1 MSKSSH
7 IGINYL
13 SSWKFQKFHIPLT
26 VIQLTHTRIIHPSR
40 IRLSYR
46 LNRNPSRSNFIDRDV
61 IIERKPNREKKNLH
75 SSRSLR
81 IVSWKTNASRE
92 AFESL
97 SVDASRLTTSF
108 ANEPIWKF
116 PRSKWSA
123 TLERAH
129 ARFVPDAPSIGSSLY
144 HRSANISGKAK
155 EPTSRPPFISTK
167 LFDRER

>member
-1 MSKSSH
+1 MEISE
-7 IGINYL
+7 I
-13 SSWKFQKFHIPLT
+13 
-26 VIQLTHTRIIHPSR
+26 
-40 IRLSYR
+40 SYPI
-46 LNRNPSRSNFIDRDV
+46 NRNTTNAYSYYSSFAYPPFLPTQS
-61 IIERKPNREKKNLH
+61 KPISLQLYRPRCNHRTKTKPRKKNLH

-116 PRSKWSA
+116 PCSKWSA